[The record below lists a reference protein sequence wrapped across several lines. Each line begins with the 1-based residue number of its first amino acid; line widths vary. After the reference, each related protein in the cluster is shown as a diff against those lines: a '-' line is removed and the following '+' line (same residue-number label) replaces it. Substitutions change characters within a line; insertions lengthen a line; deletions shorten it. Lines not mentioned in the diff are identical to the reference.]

1 MPAYSNVARV
11 TRAAAFS
18 AMLAALLTTLTGCSE
33 YLARRDGITL
43 NAGNAVMADRVTHMV
58 DPWPRAS
65 ANRDIAFN
73 GDRME
78 EAFKRYRTGNV
89 IQPVGINT
97 GTAYQ
102 AAPATAAPAVAAPV
116 GPTVT
121 SPPVK

>member
-1 MPAYSNVARV
+1 MHPSSNAARV
-11 TRAAAFS
+11 VRTAALR
-18 AMLAALLTTLTGCSE
+18 AMLVALVAALAGCSE

-43 NAGNAVMADRVTHMV
+43 NAGNAVMTDRVTHMV

-78 EAFKRYRTGNV
+78 SAFKRYRTGNV
-89 IQPVGINT
+89 IQPNGISTGNT
-97 GTAYQ
+97 YQ
-102 AAPATAAPAVAAPV
+102 AAPATPAPATAAPV

-121 SPPVK
+121 SAPVK

>member
-11 TRAAAFS
+11 TRAAALS
-18 AMLAALLTTLTGCSE
+18 AMLAALLSALTGCSE

-43 NAGNAVMADRVTHMV
+43 NAGNAVMTDRVTHMV

-78 EAFKRYRTGNV
+78 AAFKRYRTGAV
-89 IQPVGINT
+89 IQPVGISTGNT
-97 GTAYQ
+97 YQ
-102 AAPATAAPAVAAPV
+102 AAPTTPAPVAAPV

-121 SPPVK
+121 SAPVK